1 VVARIGSNA
10 ALAWQEG
17 GDHSFAVKGLK
28 RVADDAGAS
37 LAHPAAEFLRKH
49 R

>member
-1 VVARIGSNA
+1 MARIGPNA
-10 ALAWQEG
+10 TLAWQEG

-28 RVADDAGAS
+28 RAADDAGTS
-37 LAHPAAEFLRKH
+37 LAHPAAEFLRTH